1 MRTLNELAEF
11 DFVVRYKAGKDN
23 VIADTLSRLGGE
35 SSWLEE
41 VEALGSLPFG
51 VGIFRVTPGGPEEEE
66 TLWLRVF

>member
-35 SSWLEE
+35 SSRLKE
-41 VEALGSLPFG
+41 VEALGSLPS
-51 VGIFRVTPGGPEEEE
+51 
-66 TLWLRVF
+66 